1 MTKLKVIKQEQLN
14 DWAKEIFQ
22 KNSFSMVDVSS
33 KKQTFRRALATG
45 KIFVG
50 KKVLNLIKNKK
61 MPKGNPVALAEVSA
75 VLGVKKT
82 TELIPLC
89 HPLPID
95 HIATK
100 VFLNEVDFSLEVYCV
115 VSAVAKTGVEMEA
128 IMGVN
133 AALITIYDLS
143 KIVNPHL
150 KIDNVKLLIKEGGKS
165 GLWTNPDGLPKYFL
179 IMKVKLEL
187 FGASRDLS
195 NKNFL
200 EFNIE
205 EKISIKDFKKKIIN
219 YVDKNFKGNEYYK
232 KIIEKSAFCSEDNNI
247 IPENYKI
254 IKDQKIG
261 IIPPI
266 GGG

>member
-1 MTKLKVIKQEQLN
+1 MTKLKIINQKELK
-14 DWAKEIFQ
+14 DWANEIFS
-22 KNSFSMVDVSS
+22 KNSFNMIDVS
-33 KKQTFRRALATG
+33 KKKDSFRRALASG
-45 KIFVG
+45 KIYVG
-50 KKVLNLIKNKK
+50 KEVFKLIKKK
-61 MPKGNPVALAEVSA
+61 QMPKGDPISLAEISA

-100 VFLNEVDFSLEVYCV
+100 IIMNEVDHTLEVFCV

-165 GLWTNPDGLPKYFL
+165 GFWKNPDGLPSFL
-179 IMKVKLEL
+179 KEI
-187 FGASRDLS
+187 F
-195 NKNFL
+195 
-200 EFNIE
+200 
-205 EKISIKDFKKKIIN
+205 
-219 YVDKNFKGNEYYK
+219 
-232 KIIEKSAFCSEDNNI
+232 
-247 IPENYKI
+247 
-254 IKDQKIG
+254 
-261 IIPPI
+261 
-266 GGG
+266 